1 MLTYTW
7 NGNYTLSKYGQ
18 LLTIEDVR
26 SLSLIGIFEILR
38 NRLNEEKKDD

>member
-1 MLTYTW
+1 MGTTHYR
-7 NGNYTLSKYGQ
+7 NMAQ

>member
-26 SLSLIGIFEILR
+26 SLIGIFEILR